1 MKKIAFALLALTAST
16 SAFATDPCA
25 SAALDFSTPGTEA
38 TYDAVNAS
46 CTVDVTGDSAT
57 VSTFVV
63 NDFDFTVSANVA
75 VSAVQNEQSMAV
87 AAGSTKGR
95 NVFTGHSNGGSVSQC
110 NTAPITDATANPAT
124 LTDDELNIA
133 NTDGCNNKPAI

>member
-25 SAALDFSTPGTEA
+25 SAALDFSTAATEA

-46 CTVDVTGDSAT
+46 CTVAVTGDGT
-57 VSTFVV
+57 DTFIV

-75 VSAVQNEQSMAV
+75 VSAVQNAQAMAV

-110 NTAPITDATANPAT
+110 NTDPITDATANPAT
-124 LTDDELNIA
+124 LTETELNIA